1 MPTGES
7 YLANLYA
14 EDYQFHSF
22 RSTYPGGYNNWSAS
36 AKPLLSRLLGLDN
49 MASELEKYQP
59 TVELKK
65 PEQQNGYTRQVGYIE
80 TEPNIRLPFWL
91 LHPLDFCGPF
101 PLAITP
107 HGHDQNGHN
116 SYAGVYQDS
125 DHRRQSLTMDRDVAV
140 QAVQNGFLS
149 IAPASRGLS
158 FASNYVPDT
167 YGRHGSRDCRSH
179 FMHAILAGRTAV
191 GERVWDMMRLIDW
204 ASNLP
209 EVKSD
214 SLLMM
219 GNSGGGVIT
228 MYTAACDERIST
240 AVASCSF
247 SVIASEQGRIFH
259 CDCCAIPGILRW
271 GDLYDVC
278 GLIAPRRF
286 LAVNGIKDQ
295 LHSEK
300 DIKRSIDRVQRIYQ
314 FAGVSHNFQ
323 HRWGDEGHRFYKELM
338 WPIVCQELW
347 NSF

>member
-1 MPTGES
+1 
-7 YLANLYA
+7 
-14 EDYQFHSF
+14 
-22 RSTYPGGYNNWSAS
+22 
-36 AKPLLSRLLGLDN
+36 
-49 MASELEKYQP
+49 
-59 TVELKK
+59 
-65 PEQQNGYTRQVGYIE
+65 
-80 TEPNIRLPFWL
+80 
-91 LHPLDFCGPF
+91 
-101 PLAITP
+101 
-107 HGHDQNGHN
+107 
-116 SYAGVYQDS
+116 
-125 DHRRQSLTMDRDVAV
+125 
-140 QAVQNGFLS
+140 
-149 IAPASRGLS
+149 
-158 FASNYVPDT
+158 
-167 YGRHGSRDCRSH
+167 
-179 FMHAILAGRTAV
+179 
-191 GERVWDMMRLIDW
+191 MMRLIDW